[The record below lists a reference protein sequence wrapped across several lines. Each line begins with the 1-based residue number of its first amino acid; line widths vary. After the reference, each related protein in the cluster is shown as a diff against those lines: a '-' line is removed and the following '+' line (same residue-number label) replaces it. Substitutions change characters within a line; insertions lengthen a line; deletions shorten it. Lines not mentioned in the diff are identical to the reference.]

1 MTMEKKNPLK
11 RVFSR
16 YIKSDSPLGRA
27 SSTDSPSEKE
37 STDGGPTEAV
47 ETGGDDSINVVVR

>member
-1 MTMEKKNPLK
+1 MEKK

-27 SSTDSPSEKE
+27 STTDSPSDKDP
-37 STDGGPTEAV
+37 TDGVAGPTESS